1 MFTATPAGLRALRE
15 VRRTRER
22 LWRAL
27 DALAESAR

>member
-1 MFTATPAGLRALRE
+1 MFAATPAGVRALRD

-27 DALAESAR
+27 DAQTETPR